1 MQETRKKNKRPVR
14 KVVRELL
21 VMVIMLC
28 CVAVI
33 LYPFFIMVMVSFK
46 STKEALVSPNTLPTE
61 LHWENFSLAWERM
74 NFLNVF
80 KNSVIITAVSLVGII
95 VFAGLA
101 AYIIAWSKR
110 QKFYNVI
117 YLLFICG
124 IMIPFYT
131 ALVPL
136 VKLMSS
142 LNLNNSIVGMIVYY
156 IGRNMPMAVFL
167 YTGFVRGIPG
177 EILEAGKID
186 GAGLMQLYWRVLF
199 PIMKPITSTILV
211 LDALSLWNDYLFPKI
226 MLTSKGL
233 RTVTL
238 AQSFFRGEN
247 SNRWELAFAAY
258 ILTIIPILIFYF
270 AFQKNIVK
278 GVAAGAVKG

>member
-1 MQETRKKNKRPVR
+1 MQEINKKNKRPAR
-14 KVVRELL
+14 KIIREAL
-21 VMVIMLC
+21 VICIMLL

-33 LYPFFIMVMVSFK
+33 LYPFFIMLMVSVK
-46 STKEALVSPNTLPTE
+46 STKEALVSPNTFPTE
-61 LHWENFSLAWERM
+61 FHWENFAIAWESM

-80 KNSVIITAVSLVGII
+80 KNTVVITVFSLVGII
-95 VFAGLA
+95 VFSGLA
-101 AYIIAWSKR
+101 AYIIAWSKH

-136 VKLMSS
+136 VKLMST
-142 LNLNNSIVGMIVYY
+142 LKLNNSIVGMIIYY
-156 IGRNMPMAVFL
+156 IGRHMPMAVFL
-167 YTGFVRGIPG
+167 YTGFVRGISG
-177 EILEAGKID
+177 EILEAGRID
-186 GAGLMQLYWRVLF
+186 GANLMQLYWRVLF

-211 LDALSLWNDYLFPKI
+211 LDALNLWNDYLFPKI
-226 MLTSKGL
+226 MLTSKSL

-238 AQSFFRGEN
+238 AQYFFRAEN

-258 ILTIIPILIFYF
+258 ILTIIPILIIYF
-270 AFQKNIVK
+270 VFQKNIVK